1 MRRRAICE
9 ARWTTQSSWADP
21 RSRRKLHA
29 LGYAQIIDLS
39 DNRKRDYTD
48 SELSVEI
55 ESVLRGR

>member
-1 MRRRAICE
+1 MDYAE
-9 ARWTTQSSWADP
+9 QVGGSP
-21 RSRRKLHA
+21 EQKKLHA

-55 ESVLRGR
+55 ESVLGGR